1 MLSFQLYVNEGED
14 ERERERWTEIL
25 EVSRKRKKSFE

>member
-14 ERERERWTEIL
+14 EREGWTEIL